1 MLSCCHK
8 ILILTSR
15 PSCLLFDPTPSSE
28 QPSHTLP
35 EPCPKMLPSEPPTG
49 TESHEGVA
57 GASRYHCPQR
67 AAGSGQSLLTMACG
81 LVEPC
86 QFNTSELC
94 KHYPGSVCCVGE
106 RVGSAGT
113 SAGTKGPSQW
123 PSICLCQSQPPHCHS
138 SAPVSAVPWD
148 SCAPRGEHQGVGV
161 EA

>member
-1 MLSCCHK
+1 MLSCCHE

-28 QPSHTLP
+28 RPSHTLP

-57 GASRYHCPQR
+57 GASRYHCPQQ

-81 LVEPC
+81 LVEPR

-113 SAGTKGPSQW
+113 FSLLPGTKGPSQW
-123 PSICLCQSQPPHCHS
+123 RSICLCQSQLPHSHS
-138 SAPVSAVPWD
+138 SAPVSAFPLGLVCP
-148 SCAPRGEHQGVGV
+148 
-161 EA
+161 